1 MRHHVH
7 CAITDESYL
16 NLDPFL
22 TVSVT
27 AESDFEA
34 QEKVMAML
42 PGLEFDVIEI
52 DTEEDDG

>member
-16 NLDPFL
+16 LLDPFL
-22 TVSVT
+22 TLSVD
-27 AESDFEA
+27 AEDDHQA
-34 QEKVMAML
+34 QEIVMML
-42 PGLEFDVIEI
+42 LPDLEFDVIEI